1 MRRHPALPF
10 VLPFAAFFLFL
21 AVQQLL
27 PVPQWLR
34 FVLIGAILLVVS
46 RHVLG
51 LRFVNPAASVLLGV
65 LVFALWIGPD
75 LLFPS
80 YRDFWLFSNG
90 VMGRP
95 VSSMAAGQKADVWF
109 LVFRVLTSVVTVP
122 ILEELFWRGW
132 LMRWLIDRNFERVP
146 LGSYTPESFWIV
158 ALLFASEHG
167 SYWEVGLAAGVA
179 YNWWMIRTKNL
190 WDCILAHAVTN
201 ACLAAYV
208 IGWGQWQYWL

>member
-1 MRRHPALPF
+1 MPF